1 MENKTKIPFLELVK
15 YLSFKIP
22 LYNNLDFIKLSELK
36 NKKNITELFINLK
49 SVKNYYKLNNAN
61 IVKLLYLNRNSI
73 NNMLYNNDRLIALD
87 EKEMEENI
95 SYFLYLSLLMREN
108 QNTINISNYSYTIE
122 YIKNLN
128 KNQKNNNNIYKK
140 LLISKVIL
148 DLIKN
153 YKAIDEY
160 NRNSIEGE
168 KIEKE
173 NIEIIKKNL
182 SWLEKLNLNF
192 DEKYIKSKNIDEIYI
207 EIIQSLIFQKK
218 FEDYEFSHN
227 ILTQLELK
235 SIDITGKIFYNI
247 KTILES
253 KNNNCIGN
261 YLISK
266 ESDIFDVKK
275 INFYYILIYFI
286 LKNSIFIYELNFLLK
301 TRKFLVKLINDK
313 SDIFSSS
320 NIKNIDRNSKERL
333 DYILEHLLDSNYY
346 IQKYINL
353 KQDESNMSDIIEPEV
368 VDDEELDEE
377 IINESSIFEESIKEE
392 NNNEKN
398 NNEENNIEESSDD
411 GNTIRHLNNS
421 SYKDSN
427 KVSKISISNIQ
438 YNEQIKSNNEKSI
451 IKKEITIESF
461 DDNKSHIK
469 LNSSSLLSH
478 KTPREINKNSNIFP
492 SKKSSIR
499 SQAIFSSYT
508 GDSNSNLNKKNNIYI
523 YPFQIFEFQR
533 IIGSHKKR
541 EDKKNQNIN
550 IRYTADFIT
559 EINKGFISGGFNN
572 IFNFY
577 NKNYEKETE
586 IKNMGDYAFSV
597 SEIFFRGKELIIL
610 CHKNNLQFFIISN
623 ETKNFK
629 LKYDWIFQN
638 LDDKPNYVFNADEKY
653 LFVCYQNK
661 VLVPNKNYFNEA
673 QDYYVTN

>member
-1 MENKTKIPFLELVK
+1 M
-15 YLSFKIP
+15 
-22 LYNNLDFIKLSELK
+22 
-36 NKKNITELFINLK
+36 NKK
-49 SVKNYYKLNNAN
+49 
-61 IVKLLYLNRNSI
+61 
-73 NNMLYNNDRLIALD
+73 
-87 EKEMEENI
+87 
-95 SYFLYLSLLMREN
+95 
-108 QNTINISNYSYTIE
+108 
-122 YIKNLN
+122 
-128 KNQKNNNNIYKK
+128 QKNNNNIYKK

-160 NRNSIEGE
+160 NRNSIEDE

-182 SWLEKLNLNF
+182 SWLEQLNLNF

-227 ILTQLELK
+227 IFTQLELK

-266 ESDIFDVKK
+266 ESDIFDIKK

-286 LKNSIFIYELNFLLK
+286 LKNSIFIYKINFLLK

-353 KQDESNMSDIIEPEV
+353 KHDESNFSDIIEPEV

-451 IKKEITIESF
+451 FNYI
-461 DDNKSHIK
+461 
-469 LNSSSLLSH
+469 
-478 KTPREINKNSNIFP
+478 
-492 SKKSSIR
+492 
-499 SQAIFSSYT
+499 
-508 GDSNSNLNKKNNIYI
+508 NLN
-523 YPFQIFEFQR
+523 
-533 IIGSHKKR
+533 
-541 EDKKNQNIN
+541 
-550 IRYTADFIT
+550 
-559 EINKGFISGGFNN
+559 
-572 IFNFY
+572 
-577 NKNYEKETE
+577 
-586 IKNMGDYAFSV
+586 
-597 SEIFFRGKELIIL
+597 
-610 CHKNNLQFFIISN
+610 
-623 ETKNFK
+623 
-629 LKYDWIFQN
+629 
-638 LDDKPNYVFNADEKY
+638 
-653 LFVCYQNK
+653 
-661 VLVPNKNYFNEA
+661 
-673 QDYYVTN
+673 

>member
-61 IVKLLYLNRNSI
+61 IVKLLYFNRNSI
-73 NNMLYNNDRLIALD
+73 NNILYNNDRLITLD

-95 SYFLYLSLLMREN
+95 SYYLYLSLLMREN
-108 QNTINISNYSYTIE
+108 QNTINYSYTIE

-253 KNNNCIGN
+253 KNNNCIEN

-286 LKNSIFIYELNFLLK
+286 LKNSIFIYEL
-301 TRKFLVKLINDK
+301 
-313 SDIFSSS
+313 
-320 NIKNIDRNSKERL
+320 
-333 DYILEHLLDSNYY
+333 
-346 IQKYINL
+346 
-353 KQDESNMSDIIEPEV
+353 
-368 VDDEELDEE
+368 
-377 IINESSIFEESIKEE
+377 
-392 NNNEKN
+392 
-398 NNEENNIEESSDD
+398 
-411 GNTIRHLNNS
+411 
-421 SYKDSN
+421 
-427 KVSKISISNIQ
+427 
-438 YNEQIKSNNEKSI
+438 
-451 IKKEITIESF
+451 
-461 DDNKSHIK
+461 
-469 LNSSSLLSH
+469 
-478 KTPREINKNSNIFP
+478 
-492 SKKSSIR
+492 
-499 SQAIFSSYT
+499 
-508 GDSNSNLNKKNNIYI
+508 
-523 YPFQIFEFQR
+523 
-533 IIGSHKKR
+533 
-541 EDKKNQNIN
+541 
-550 IRYTADFIT
+550 
-559 EINKGFISGGFNN
+559 
-572 IFNFY
+572 
-577 NKNYEKETE
+577 
-586 IKNMGDYAFSV
+586 
-597 SEIFFRGKELIIL
+597 
-610 CHKNNLQFFIISN
+610 
-623 ETKNFK
+623 
-629 LKYDWIFQN
+629 
-638 LDDKPNYVFNADEKY
+638 
-653 LFVCYQNK
+653 
-661 VLVPNKNYFNEA
+661 
-673 QDYYVTN
+673 

>member
-1 MENKTKIPFLELVK
+1 M
-15 YLSFKIP
+15 
-22 LYNNLDFIKLSELK
+22 
-36 NKKNITELFINLK
+36 
-49 SVKNYYKLNNAN
+49 NY
-61 IVKLLYLNRNSI
+61 
-73 NNMLYNNDRLIALD
+73 
-87 EKEMEENI
+87 
-95 SYFLYLSLLMREN
+95 
-108 QNTINISNYSYTIE
+108 
-122 YIKNLN
+122 
-128 KNQKNNNNIYKK
+128 
-140 LLISKVIL
+140 
-148 DLIKN
+148 
-153 YKAIDEY
+153 
-160 NRNSIEGE
+160 
-168 KIEKE
+168 
-173 NIEIIKKNL
+173 
-182 SWLEKLNLNF
+182 
-192 DEKYIKSKNIDEIYI
+192 
-207 EIIQSLIFQKK
+207 
-218 FEDYEFSHN
+218 
-227 ILTQLELK
+227 
-235 SIDITGKIFYNI
+235 
-247 KTILES
+247 
-253 KNNNCIGN
+253 
-261 YLISK
+261 
-266 ESDIFDVKK
+266 
-275 INFYYILIYFI
+275 
-286 LKNSIFIYELNFLLK
+286 
-301 TRKFLVKLINDK
+301 K

-320 NIKNIDRNSKERL
+320 NIKNIDLNSKERL

-353 KQDESNMSDIIEPEV
+353 KQDESNLSDIIEPEV
-368 VDDEELDEE
+368 VDNEELDEE

-411 GNTIRHLNNS
+411 GNTIRHLNNPL
-421 SYKDSN
+421 YKDSN

-597 SEIFFRGKELIIL
+597 SEIFFRGKQLIIL
-610 CHKNNLQFFIISN
+610 CYKNSLQFFIISN

-629 LKYDWIFQN
+629 LKYDLIFQN

-673 QDYYVTN
+673 QDYYVTINIKSVKSGIKIDESFAALKSWNIKKSAIRFYNYKINSILSSEINEHSLILSSNGLTLLSKAETDIKINALLCACKKYTKNKKNGILLIFLEILDNYLHFEDYFYDTSTFEVYCFCQILIIEEKGIISHQTKMKATNFFLVGGFEKRKNKGMIKLFKIIYENKKIEFIQDVIIENNKFKGFNMPISSMIQSKTNGNILITCWDGNVYLLSCAYFDYLLIYDENANEDISFKRYFQLK

>member
-108 QNTINISNYSYTIE
+108 QNTINYSYTIE

-253 KNNNCIGN
+253 KNNNCIIGN

-286 LKNSIFIYELNFLLK
+286 LKNSIFIYEINFLLK

-411 GNTIRHLNNS
+411 GNTIRHLN
-421 SYKDSN
+421 
-427 KVSKISISNIQ
+427 ISI
-438 YNEQIKSNNEKSI
+438 
-451 IKKEITIESF
+451 
-461 DDNKSHIK
+461 
-469 LNSSSLLSH
+469 
-478 KTPREINKNSNIFP
+478 
-492 SKKSSIR
+492 
-499 SQAIFSSYT
+499 
-508 GDSNSNLNKKNNIYI
+508 
-523 YPFQIFEFQR
+523 
-533 IIGSHKKR
+533 
-541 EDKKNQNIN
+541 
-550 IRYTADFIT
+550 
-559 EINKGFISGGFNN
+559 
-572 IFNFY
+572 
-577 NKNYEKETE
+577 
-586 IKNMGDYAFSV
+586 
-597 SEIFFRGKELIIL
+597 
-610 CHKNNLQFFIISN
+610 
-623 ETKNFK
+623 
-629 LKYDWIFQN
+629 
-638 LDDKPNYVFNADEKY
+638 
-653 LFVCYQNK
+653 
-661 VLVPNKNYFNEA
+661 
-673 QDYYVTN
+673 